1 MCLVPKWLLGCFM
14 PCADGLWFGRASSQ
28 SENSME
34 TRGSDFLGMTACLVP
49 LGKRWRPADPGAGR
63 WEKSRRDSGRERR

>member
-49 LGKRWRPADPGAGR
+49 LGK
-63 WEKSRRDSGRERR
+63 